1 MCAIAQSIISK
12 KVSLLAA
19 SIIRSSVPKYIVVIV
34 TIINSKMVSIRH
46 IITLPISAVAFVAT
60 FYIIGQLMF
69 FLSVPLKIQPQYLWI
84 LNLIDN
90 YSRLEM
96 TVQPLTQNLALIIVF
111 ILQHSLMRSNIVS
124 WFWQKCGLSTI
135 ERSIY
140 NLATAASLYVC
151 ILILSCNDVINLKI
165 SLAVTR
171 THFSK
176 IVVAEQMEKG
186 TYIFV
191 VANRC

>member
-1 MCAIAQSIISK
+1 MCAQLLNQSFKK

-19 SIIRSSVPKYIVVIV
+19 SISRSSVPKYIVVIVV

-165 SLAVTR
+165 SPCGNSHAFLQN
-171 THFSK
+171 S
-176 IVVAEQMEKG
+176 
-186 TYIFV
+186 
-191 VANRC
+191 CC